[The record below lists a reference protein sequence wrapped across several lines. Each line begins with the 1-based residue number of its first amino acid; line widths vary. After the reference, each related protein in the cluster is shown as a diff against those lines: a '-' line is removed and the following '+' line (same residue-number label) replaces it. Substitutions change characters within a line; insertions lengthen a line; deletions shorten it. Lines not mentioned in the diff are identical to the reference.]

1 MPARSPD
8 KQPSVGLEAA
18 HLQQLSISGRLL
30 SSLKPARFAFM
41 HLFDTNTIKT
51 AYFQIEG
58 ILFLGTPNCVFTSTE
73 GSFFFLSFFYIFV
86 SGLLNRKVFMQST

>member
-1 MPARSPD
+1 MATRSPD

-41 HLFDTNTIKT
+41 HLFDTNTIKA

-58 ILFLGTPNCVFTSTE
+58 ILFLGTLNCLFASTE
-73 GSFFFLSFFYIFV
+73 GSFLFVYLFYFF
-86 SGLLNRKVFMQST
+86 RDC

>member
-1 MPARSPD
+1 MRARSPD

-30 SSLKPARFAFM
+30 SSPKPARFAFM

-58 ILFLGTPNCVFTSTE
+58 ILFLGTPNCVVASTE
-73 GSFFFLSFFYIFV
+73 GSFFFLSFF
-86 SGLLNRKVFMQST
+86 